1 MEGQKRD
8 ILAICVALF
17 VLFFCIAV
25 LFPYTGDDWTWG
37 SDAGLAYLET
47 FFADYNGRY
56 LGNLLV
62 LALTRSKLLDAVVM
76 AFSYAMVC
84 FFCFKYSEDQSK
96 ALLWFAA
103 VLFFIMP
110 KEIWAQTIVWTSGYS
125 NYVPSAL
132 ITAIFLLSVRKVTY
146 GEFPGSGR
154 SVGKAAWMFIMGF
167 SGALFL
173 ENITVFNI
181 GFALLVIL
189 YTFLRFRKIDK
200 SHLAF
205 FAGAIFGAWV
215 MFSNSVY
222 HKIVQGD
229 DYYRNTPKGIG
240 ESIEMILEHAGEILT
255 YLIYD
260 NILFCGIVTVLLV
273 VLAEFRK
280 ASKEKAEGAGL
291 ISVVFHLGSFLLVL
305 WKDSVI
311 YLLGQFT
318 VLPKRVVLLLEIFIA
333 LTYVLSVFCV
343 VFCYIEQGRR
353 LRLFLP
359 LCCAAGSLLPLL
371 VVSPIG
377 PRCVFI
383 GYFFMM
389 VFAVDLAGYLRTRLI
404 PESKWLSKVLCLI
417 VLIQAL
423 SFINIFYPVYCSE
436 TLRTDFVKKQA
447 ESGRETVLICEL
459 PNKDYLWNS
468 NPTGESLPKRY
479 KVFHKLDADV
489 QFAFV
494 PFDELRILSKTYK

>member
-8 ILAICVALF
+8 VFPIYMTLF

-76 AFSYAMVC
+76 AVSYVMVC
-84 FFCFKYSEDQSK
+84 FFCYQYSEDQSK
-96 ALLWFAA
+96 VLLWFAA

-132 ITAIFLLSVRKVTY
+132 ITAAFLLSVRKATY
-146 GEFPGSGR
+146 ETFPVSEGTA
-154 SVGKAAWMFIMGF
+154 GKAAWMLLGF
-167 SGALFL
+167 AGALFV

-181 GFALLVIL
+181 GFALVAIL
-189 YTFLRFRKIDK
+189 YTFLRFRKMDQ

-205 FAGAIFGAWV
+205 FVGAILGAWV

-240 ESIEMILEHAGEILT
+240 ESLEMILEHARDILT
-255 YLIYD
+255 YIIYD

-273 VLAEFRK
+273 VLTEFRK
-280 ASKEKAEGAGL
+280 EAKEKPAGAGPA
-291 ISVVFHLGSFLLVL
+291 SVLFHLGSFLLVL
-305 WKDSVI
+305 WKDSAICLV
-311 YLLGQFT
+311 GQFA
-318 VLPKRVVLLLEIFIA
+318 VLPKRAMLLLEILIA
-333 LTYVLSVFCV
+333 LTYVFSIFLVI
-343 VFCYIEQGRR
+343 FCYVEQGRR

-359 LCCAAGSLLPLL
+359 LCCAAGTLMPLL

-377 PRCVFI
+377 PRCVFV

-389 VFAVDLAGYLRTRLI
+389 VFVVDLAGYLRSGLV
-404 PESKWLSKVLCLI
+404 PESKWFSKVLCL
-417 VLIQAL
+417 VALIQAM
-423 SFINIFYPVYCSE
+423 SFVNIYYPVYCSE
-436 TLRTDFVKKQA
+436 TLRTEFVKKQA
-447 ESGRETVLICEL
+447 ENGSKTVLICEL

-479 KVFHKLDADV
+479 KVFHKLDADIELD
-489 QFAFV
+489 FV
-494 PFDELRILSKTYK
+494 SLDELKALSETYK